1 MTCLSR
7 PWRNGRN
14 AAESAQRSA
23 QRKSRK
29 SATMSYTDDYPE
41 ELGERR
47 LCWLGVT
54 DDYLMDRIA
63 EEGEQGACH
72 YCGVQGP
79 TISIAAFADH
89 VAWGRCQ
96 KTAFPMT

>member
-1 MTCLSR
+1 
-7 PWRNGRN
+7 
-14 AAESAQRSA
+14 
-23 QRKSRK
+23 
-29 SATMSYTDDYPE
+29 MSDTDDYPE

-47 LCWLGVT
+47 LCWLCVT

-63 EEGEQGACH
+63 EEGEQGACD

-89 VAWGRCQ
+89 VAWIMPEDSIFNDLGDSANFKKVNSIKILAYPCTKVAR
-96 KTAFPMT
+96 AAR